1 MGVSLHLILLCSALD
16 VVNDQFSLVVNSGD
30 VADAD
35 RRGLERGA
43 LQSKLFLPFAEELQ
57 LAAIQLVDVED
68 ALRARAHSKEAE
80 AGALRNPINLERR
93 AGQALR
99 SMLNDLGCFSGVH
112 LNFKSFK
119 FI

>member
-1 MGVSLHLILLCSALD
+1 MSLHLILLSSALD
-16 VVNDQFSLVVNSGD
+16 VINDQFSLVVNSGD

-43 LQSKLFLPFAEELQ
+43 LQSELFLPFAEKLQ
-57 LAAIQLVDVED
+57 LASIQLVNVED

-80 AGALRNPINLERR
+80 AGALRDPLDIEGR

-99 SMLNDLGCFSGVH
+99 CMLNDLRSFSCVH
-112 LNFKSFK
+112 LNFK
-119 FI
+119 

>member
-1 MGVSLHLILLCSALD
+1 MGVSLHLILLSSALD
-16 VVNDQFSLVVNSGD
+16 VIYDQFSLVVNSGD

-43 LQSKLFLPFAEELQ
+43 LQSKLFLPFAEELE
-57 LAAIQLVDVED
+57 LASVQLVNVED

-99 SMLNDLGCFSGVH
+99 SMLNHLGCISGVH
-112 LNFKSFK
+112 LNLKSFK